1 MGRME
6 EYMRHIILSLTRKV
20 GIYLVTVVSVAVVAF
35 YAARTKPSDMIQTQV
50 QTQVQTQSQSMNI
63 YTFTLGDAKL
73 DAKNPQL
80 VYTDVVFVSYVWN
93 QKDADDKAAAYL
105 NTVSPLTCRALVKYS
120 AGSSFLRYRIHLLVP
135 RVK

>member
-1 MGRME
+1 
-6 EYMRHIILSLTRKV
+6 MRPIILSLARKF
-20 GIYLVTVVSVAVVAF
+20 GIYLVTVISVAAVAF
-35 YAARTKPSDMIQTQV
+35 YAARTKPSDMIQNQS
-50 QTQVQTQSQSMNI
+50 QQQSQIQSQTQSMNF
-63 YTFTLGDAKL
+63 YTLTLGDVKAES
-73 DAKNPQL
+73 KNPTL
-80 VYTDVVFVSYVWN
+80 VYDDVVFVSYVWN

>member
-1 MGRME
+1 
-6 EYMRHIILSLTRKV
+6 MRPIILSAVRSLS
-20 GIYLVTVVSVAVVAF
+20 IYFVTVVSVAVVAF

-105 NTVSPLTCRALVKYS
+105 NTVTPLVCRALVKYS
-120 AGSSFLRYRIHLLVP
+120 ADSSGLRYRVHLLVP
-135 RVK
+135 HETK